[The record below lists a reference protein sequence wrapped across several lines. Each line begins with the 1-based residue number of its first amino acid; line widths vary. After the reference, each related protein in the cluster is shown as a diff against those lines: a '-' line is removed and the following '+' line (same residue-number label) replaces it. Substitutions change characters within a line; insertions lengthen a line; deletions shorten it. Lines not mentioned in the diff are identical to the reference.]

1 MSPNPDPQLRLEQV
15 NLLAPLAANYLL
27 RDISMEIFAG
37 DRAVIIGPSGA
48 GKTSLLRLLNRLS
61 EPSSGNIYL
70 EKLRYQQIPVRE
82 LRQRVMLVPQEPKLL
97 GMKVWEAMAYPLV
110 LRGEDKKVIQ
120 QKLVQWSEELN
131 IPEEWRERTELQLS
145 LGQRQLVAIARAL
158 VAQPQILLLD
168 EPTSALDAGRAE
180 RVLSAIANLTHRGA
194 IAVLMVTHQLDL
206 AQKFCQRVLYLQN
219 GQLME
224 DLSAEKVDWQQ
235 WRDRLVQAEAQTA
248 QEWN

>member
-1 MSPNPDPQLRLEQV
+1 MSSNQDSQLRLEQV

-70 EKLRYQQIPVRE
+70 EKLRYQQIPVRQ

-180 RVLSAIANLTHRGA
+180 RVLSAIANLTNRGA

-206 AQKFCQRVLYLQN
+206 AQKFCQRVLYLQD
-219 GQLME
+219 GQLMD

-235 WRDRLVQAEAQTA
+235 LRDRLVQVEAQTA